1 MIALLVFTIA
11 TLEIGFGSW
20 FWPKKTVERKRP
32 IGDNVIKTDSARYV
46 LC

>member
-11 TLEIGFGSW
+11 TLEIGFGR
-20 FWPKKTVERKRP
+20 KKTVERKRP